1 VISNHGGWQDIR
13 SKRYFSTEKNLEYVS
28 DNNLGN
34 RKSLTEKSK
43 EDNRE
48 PKCGKGEDRPL
59 MRPKVLETQRESVW
73 EEAQERVKR
82 REESGE
88 IVLENQKKKK
98 KKKKKKNKQKK
109 KLSNNTCV

>member
-1 VISNHGGWQDIR
+1 MISNHGGWQDIR

-48 PKCGKGEDRPL
+48 PKCGKGEEMAFD
-59 MRPKVLETQRESVW
+59 ETQSPGNSKRISMGRGSGKGQ
-73 EEAQERVKR
+73 EERRVR
-82 REESGE
+82 RNGS
-88 IVLENQKKKK
+88 
-98 KKKKKKNKQKK
+98 
-109 KLSNNTCV
+109 